1 MGKGDKE
8 RDKDPKE
15 KARLAKETAERES
28 RERRLTARAVSQS
41 LHDGLSGG
49 AAAAAA
55 AAAVLGA
62 KGGKGARS
70 AQSPPRNSTNDGSE
84 SVATGSPATPRRGR
98 SLSGRRVE
106 SSPDQSENDGTDK
119 SVAASES
126 EDEQLTTNSK
136 ITASNKLKQKTRI
149 RVDSNAT

>member
-1 MGKGDKE
+1 MGKGDKD

-15 KARLAKETAERES
+15 KARLAKETTDREN

-55 AAAVLGA
+55 AAAALMGA
-62 KGGKGARS
+62 KGSKGARS

-84 SVATGSPATPRRGR
+84 SVGTGSPATPRRR
-98 SLSGRRVE
+98 RSGRRVE
-106 SSPDQSENDGTDK
+106 SSQDHSEEDGTDK
-119 SVAASES
+119 SVSASES
-126 EDEQLTTNSK
+126 ENEELTTNSK
-136 ITASNKLKQKTRI
+136 ITASNKLKEKTRI